1 MKKRSDKN
9 SATSAVAGFVGA
21 INDRI
26 PLPAGV
32 ELRSEAELIIWHQFT
47 RARARSDWRDMDL
60 ILLAKIVKMEAD
72 IRAAQIELDA
82 MGMMIENKRGTP
94 IPNQLLSVID
104 TLERRQ
110 LAVIRS
116 MSLNQTASDPRTI
129 NGSAK
134 VEGEARAALRALSES
149 TTLPSSIL
157 EINFCDIPNP
167 VSFRYFKTSPDI
179 IQLAVMLSVRF
190 SLSRI
195 STDLISQ
202 RASRARYSLTC
213 VT

>member
-1 MKKRSDKN
+1 MKKRSDRN
-9 SATSAVAGFVGA
+9 SVTSAVAGFVGA

-26 PLPAGV
+26 PLPAGL

-60 ILLAKIVKMEAD
+60 ILLAKIVKMEVD

-82 MGMMIENKRGTP
+82 MGMMVENKRGTP
-94 IPNQLLSVID
+94 IPNPLLSVID

-134 VEGEARAALRALSES
+134 IEVEARAALRDVE
-149 TTLPSSIL
+149 
-157 EINFCDIPNP
+157 
-167 VSFRYFKTSPDI
+167 
-179 IQLAVMLSVRF
+179 VRG
-190 SLSRI
+190 
-195 STDLISQ
+195 
-202 RASRARYSLTC
+202 
-213 VT
+213 

>member
-1 MKKRSDKN
+1 MKKRPDKN

-32 ELRSEAELIIWHQFT
+32 ELRSEAELITWHQFT
-47 RARARSDWRDMDL
+47 RARSDWCDMDL

-94 IPNQLLSVID
+94 IPNPFLSVID

-134 VEGEARAALRALSES
+134 VEGEARAALRNVGVEG
-149 TTLPSSIL
+149 
-157 EINFCDIPNP
+157 
-167 VSFRYFKTSPDI
+167 
-179 IQLAVMLSVRF
+179 
-190 SLSRI
+190 
-195 STDLISQ
+195 LIAQ
-202 RASRARYSLTC
+202 PAH
-213 VT
+213 